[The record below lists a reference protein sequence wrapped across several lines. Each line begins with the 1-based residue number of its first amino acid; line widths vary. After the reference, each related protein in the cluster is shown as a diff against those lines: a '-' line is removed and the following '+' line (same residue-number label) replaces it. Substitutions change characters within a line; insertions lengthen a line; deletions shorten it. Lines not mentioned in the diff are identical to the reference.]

1 MHNGQ
6 PYDLYCLSSMR
17 MISDRWQDVW
27 GIQRAWERRESRG
40 EVGVE
45 NLMGRGHLAY
55 VKVGG

>member
-1 MHNGQ
+1 
-6 PYDLYCLSSMR
+6 MR